1 MDTSG
6 LVSKYE
12 FYLSRLPISVH
23 TRRNYLLRV
32 KLYLQWLEQSP
43 DSAEALTDPL
53 ARDFAVQEYR
63 SHLLRRGSSSN
74 TVNANL
80 AALGN
85 LYLYIGLGPAKTKR
99 QELPQLAPKG
109 LDPEEQ
115 RRFLRAVATCES
127 NRNRALIMLM
137 LHCGLR
143 LSEVSALDLSDV
155 VLTARRRELTV
166 RCGKNSKRRV
176 IPINKDAA
184 DALLAYLAERR
195 LTEIDGALFLSRLG
209 NRLSNQA
216 IDHLVR
222 ALGRDAGIKLS
233 SHTIRH
239 TCISKLIRAGIDLVT
254 VAEVAGHS
262 RLETTRRY
270 SLPTEAV
277 KIAAMEKLSYSA

>member
-1 MDTSG
+1 
-6 LVSKYE
+6 
-12 FYLSRLPISVH
+12 
-23 TRRNYLLRV
+23 
-32 KLYLQWLEQSP
+32 
-43 DSAEALTDPL
+43 
-53 ARDFAVQEYR
+53 
-63 SHLLRRGSSSN
+63 
-74 TVNANL
+74 
-80 AALGN
+80 
-85 LYLYIGLGPAKTKR
+85 
-99 QELPQLAPKG
+99 
-109 LDPEEQ
+109 
-115 RRFLRAVATCES
+115 
-127 NRNRALIMLM
+127 MLM

-155 VLTARRRELTV
+155 VLTARIRELTV

-184 DALLAYLAERR
+184 EALLAYLPERR
-195 LTEIDGALFLSRLG
+195 LTESDGALFLSRLG

-239 TCISKLIRAGIDLVT
+239 TCISKLVRAGIRSVT